1 LSVIA
6 RIENLSK
13 EYRLG
18 VLNRRTF
25 FADFFHRTLGTPSIK
40 EASSFWALR
49 NVSFD
54 VREGEVL
61 GILGRNGAGKSTL
74 LKILSQITSP
84 SSGRVLLA
92 GRVAS
97 LLEVGTGFHLELTG
111 RDNVFLNGAILG
123 MTHREVA
130 AKFDEIVAFSGVE
143 EFIDTPV
150 KRYSSGMRVRLAF
163 AVAAHLEPEIL
174 IIDEVLA
181 VGDAAFQ
188 QKCLS
193 KMGDVAQ
200 GGRTILFVSH
210 NAAAVESLCA
220 RGLVLD
226 HGQVK
231 FDGTQTEAIAFYAR
245 SYAQAGTC
253 LEDRTDRTGTGEVRI
268 RRIELRDPAG
278 NALGSAQSGQDVDVW
293 LFFENL
299 SKEPHHRL
307 NARINVTTALGLP
320 VFTQSNQLAG
330 TSYGELPEEGAF
342 VCRIPRLPLPEA
354 VYRIDFFVTSEYK
367 HGEVFDSVP
376 NALEFHVEGGDFF
389 GSGKIPQ
396 TVSGHTLVEGRWRL
410 EAAEPAL
417 RADGALEPLV
427 GVSTAK

>member
-1 LSVIA
+1 VSVIA

-25 FADFFHRTLGTPSIK
+25 FADFFHRTLGTPPVQG
-40 EASSFWALR
+40 ASSFWALR
-49 NVSFD
+49 NVSFE

-84 SSGRVLLA
+84 TSGRVLLG

-111 RDNVFLNGAILG
+111 RDNVFLNGAVLG

-130 AKFDEIVAFSGVE
+130 AKFDEIVDFSGVE

-188 QKCLS
+188 QKCLN
-193 KMGDVAQ
+193 KIGDVAE
-200 GGRTILFVSH
+200 GGRTIFFVSH
-210 NAAAVESLCA
+210 NAATVESLCT
-220 RGLVLD
+220 RGLVLE
-226 HGQVK
+226 HGEVK
-231 FDGTQTEAIAFYAR
+231 FDGSQSDAIAFYAGN
-245 SYAQAGTC
+245 SAKAEVC
-253 LEDRTDRTGTGEVRI
+253 LKDRTDRTGTGEVRI
-268 RRIELRDPAG
+268 SRIELRDPAG
-278 NALGSAQSGQDVDVW
+278 PVLGSARAGQDVEVW
-293 LFFENL
+293 LFFENH
-299 SKEPHHRL
+299 SKEAHPRL
-307 NARINVTTALGLP
+307 NARIKVTTALGLP
-320 VFTQSNQLAG
+320 VFTQSNQLVG
-330 TSYGELPEEGAF
+330 TSYGGLPAEGAF
-342 VCRIPRLPLPEA
+342 VCRIPRLPLAES
-354 VYRIDFFVTSEYK
+354 VYRIDFFVTSE
-367 HGEVFDSVP
+367 HRNGELFDALP
-376 NALEFHVEGGDFF
+376 NALEFQVEGGDFF
-389 GSGKIPQ
+389 GSGKMPP
-396 TVSGHTLVEGRWRL
+396 TTAGHTLVEAGWRL
-410 EAAEPAL
+410 EPAAPDSLSAEASP
-417 RADGALEPLV
+417 
-427 GVSTAK
+427 